1 VEGDWSGAA
10 CPLVAGA
17 IAGSV
22 RVENLSLDSCQADKA
37 IVEVLKM
44 AGAQIKIG
52 DNYVE
57 VQNDKL
63 FGFAFDAT
71 NCPDLFPP
79 LVALACYCKGTS
91 TIFGTQRL
99 KAKESDRGTAL
110 LNEFTK
116 MGGIVKLYSDR
127 IEIIGNILEG
137 GTVDS
142 HNDHRIAMACAVAA
156 LKSKNGVKIKDWGCV
171 AKSYPKFFEDLTK
184 LMRDT

>member
-1 VEGDWSGAA
+1 
-10 CPLVAGA
+10 
-17 IAGSV
+17 
-22 RVENLSLDSCQADKA
+22 
-37 IVEVLKM
+37 M

-91 TIFGTQRL
+91 AIFGAQRL
-99 KAKESDRGTAL
+99 KVKESDRGIAL

-116 MGGIVKLYSDR
+116 IGGIVELYSDR
-127 IEIIGNILEG
+127 MEIMGNILEG

-142 HNDHRIAMACAVAA
+142 HNDHRIAMACAVAG
-156 LKSKNGVKIKDWGCV
+156 LQSKRGVTINDWQCV
-171 AKSYPKFFEDLTK
+171 SKSYPEFFEDLTK
-184 LMRDT
+184 LMRNA